1 MLKTSALAPCGK
13 PMLIWPS
20 QTSARRH
27 GFSEAS
33 YCLWRS
39 KFGGMS
45 VPDAKRLKDL
55 EAENTR
61 LKKLLAEQVFQNDL
75 IKDALQKQW

>member
-1 MLKTSALAPCGK
+1 
-13 PMLIWPS
+13 
-20 QTSARRH
+20 
-27 GFSEAS
+27 
-33 YCLWRS
+33 LWRS

-75 IKDALQKQW
+75 IKDALQK

>member
-1 MLKTSALAPCGK
+1 
-13 PMLIWPS
+13 
-20 QTSARRH
+20 
-27 GFSEAS
+27 
-33 YCLWRS
+33 
-39 KFGGMS
+39 MS
-45 VPDAKRLKDL
+45 VPDAKRFKDL